1 MFCDV
6 VIGNQSFHASATPIN
21 NIWHAPYV
29 GPMWSRVGELHLK
42 KGNNQL
48 FIKNLHAK
56 ARIDKIFIGL
66 YPPFVKAPRISIPA
80 YAYHDKHDSGEG
92 HIMRIP
98 QLGYSD
104 GMMVL
109 PFDTPSYQESD
120 INSAPYIEYALD
132 IQEQDSVIEIHTLP
146 TLHVYEGRDARY
158 AVQLGNEKPIVFSI
172 HADDEVNG
180 YVAICSV

>member
-1 MFCDV
+1 
-6 VIGNQSFHASATPIN
+6 
-21 NIWHAPYV
+21 
-29 GPMWSRVGELHLK
+29 
-42 KGNNQL
+42 
-48 FIKNLHAK
+48 
-56 ARIDKIFIGL
+56 
-66 YPPFVKAPRISIPA
+66 KAPRISIPA
-80 YAYHDKHDSGEG
+80 YAYHDKHDSDEG

-132 IQEQDSVIEIHTLP
+132 IQEQDSVIEIRTLP

-172 HADDEVNG
+172 HADDFSAEWRWNVLRGYASRSINIPPSCRGSQKLKVYFLDPGIVLEEVETK
-180 YVAICSV
+180 